1 MKNIFFLFT
10 IVFTISFN
18 SSAQFNDYKYIV
30 IPKQFETFN
39 KQNQYQTS
47 TLLKYLFSNSG
58 YTAVYDDAFP
68 KDLLD
73 NGCLALKAYL
83 DNNPS
88 LFLTKVNIVLKDCN
102 GQVVFTSV
110 EGRTKEKEYK
120 TAYNL
125 AIREAFKSFE
135 NLNYKYSPK
144 EEVVAEKPIVVS
156 FKNDVKSL
164 DEETAK
170 TTPVINVQEAVVVK
184 NIEKQSKE
192 SVEETQTVSPTIK
205 EKIQEK
211 DILKDKVEVLYAQP
225 TEDGFQLVDSTPKI
239 QYNLIETSVENV
251 FLANHGDKNGVV
263 LNKNG
268 KWFFEYKEG
277 GEKKLKELNIKF

>member
-1 MKNIFFLFT
+1 MKNIFFLFA

-18 SSAQFNDYKYIV
+18 SSAQLNDYKYIV
-30 IPKQFETFN
+30 IPKQFKTFK
-39 KQNQYQTS
+39 KQNQHQTS
-47 TLLKYLFSNSG
+47 TLLKYLFSNNG

-68 KDLLD
+68 EDLLD
-73 NGCLALKAYL
+73 DGCLALKADL

-88 LFLTKVNIVLKDCN
+88 LFVTKVNIVLKDCN

-135 NLNYKYSPK
+135 NLNYQYSPK

-164 DEETAK
+164 DKETAK
-170 TTPVINVQEAVVVK
+170 TTPIINVQEVVVPK
-184 NIEKQSKE
+184 SDKKQSKE
-192 SVEETQTVSPTIK
+192 SVEGTQTVSPTIE

-211 DILKDKVEVLYAQP
+211 DILKDKVEVLYAQS

-239 QYNLIETSVENV
+239 RYNLIETSIENV
-251 FLANHGDKNGVV
+251 FLANNGDKDGVV

>member
-1 MKNIFFLFT
+1 MKNIFFLFA

-30 IPKQFETFN
+30 IPKQFETFS
-39 KQNQYQTS
+39 KQNQFQTS

-58 YTAVYDDAFP
+58 YTAIYDDTFP

-73 NGCLALKAYL
+73 NGCLGLKVDL

-88 LFLTKVNIVLKDCN
+88 LLVTKLNIVLKDCN

-120 TAYNL
+120 TAYSE
-125 AIREAFKSFE
+125 AIRKAFRSFE
-135 NLNYKYSPK
+135 DLNYRYSPK
-144 EEVVAEKPIVVS
+144 EEVEEKPIVVS

-164 DEETAK
+164 EKETAEK
-170 TTPVINVQEAVVVK
+170 PTHADIKEQVVVA
-184 NIEKQSKE
+184 NSNEKQSKE

-211 DILKDKVEVLYAQP
+211 DILKDKVEVLYAHP